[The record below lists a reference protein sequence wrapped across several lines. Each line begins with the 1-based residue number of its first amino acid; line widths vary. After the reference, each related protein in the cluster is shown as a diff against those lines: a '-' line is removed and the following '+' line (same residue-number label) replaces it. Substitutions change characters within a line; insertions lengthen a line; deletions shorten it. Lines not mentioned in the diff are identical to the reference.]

1 MNALIEVCGAMVKK
15 NGYFIALRGSSGQ
28 SEIDGANNA
37 IKQMNFECERIIE
50 HTLNDGSLRVIG
62 YLKKVGATPKK
73 LPRKYSIIK
82 QRPL

>member
-1 MNALIEVCGAMVKK
+1 
-15 NGYFIALRGSSGQ
+15 
-28 SEIDGANNA
+28 
-37 IKQMNFECERIIE
+37 MNFECERIIE

-73 LPRKYSIIK
+73 LPRKFSIIK